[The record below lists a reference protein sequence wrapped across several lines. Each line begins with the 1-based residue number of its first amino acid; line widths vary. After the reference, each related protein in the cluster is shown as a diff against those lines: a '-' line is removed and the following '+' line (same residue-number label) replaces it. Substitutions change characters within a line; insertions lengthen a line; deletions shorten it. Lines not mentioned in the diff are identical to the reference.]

1 MERVKY
7 GLREPTLLIAP
18 VGVLI
23 RDRGNGFR
31 ARRKAGRGNTDT
43 HDLFTPAKMMKR
55 KFATKA
61 NLFRRHFPEGVF
73 LSVTVADLCLENG
86 RK

>member
-43 HDLFTPAKMMKR
+43 HDLLLLQK
-55 KFATKA
+55 
-61 NLFRRHFPEGVF
+61 
-73 LSVTVADLCLENG
+73 
-86 RK
+86 

>member
-31 ARRKAGRGNTDT
+31 AHHKAGRGNTDT
-43 HDLFTPAKMMKR
+43 HDLLLLQK
-55 KFATKA
+55 
-61 NLFRRHFPEGVF
+61 
-73 LSVTVADLCLENG
+73 
-86 RK
+86 